1 MSSDREVPALK
12 GLNPTRVFIV
22 AGIRLYRE
30 GLADLL
36 ARAGSIEIVGMHS
49 GGLEAVAHL
58 THCSPDVV
66 LLDMGAPESYDTA
79 RALER
84 DVPDVPT
91 VALGL
96 GHSESERLRCAEVG
110 IIGYVSDNA
119 PASELVQVIERA
131 ARGEALCSP
140 KMAGQ
145 LVRKLAALARERETE
160 PPRGELTRREREV
173 AALLEQDCSNKEIA
187 QRLGIEV
194 ATVKNHVHNL
204 LEKLSAKR
212 RSEIVRILK
221 LPRSTAASAG
231 LVSPLRG
238 RSTRA
243 S

>member
-1 MSSDREVPALK
+1 MTSERETPAVE
-12 GLNPTRVFIV
+12 GPTPTRVFIV
-22 AGIRLYRE
+22 AGMRLYRE

-36 ARAGSIEIVGMHS
+36 ARTSCVEVVGTHS
-49 GGLEAVAHL
+49 GGLEVVPHL
-58 THCSPDVV
+58 MQSPPDVL
-66 LLDMGAPESYDTA
+66 LLDMGAPDSYDTA

-91 VALGL
+91 VALGI
-96 GHSESERLRCAEVG
+96 GNSESERLRCAEVG

-140 KMAGQ
+140 KLAGQ
-145 LVRKLAALARERETE
+145 LVRKLAALARDRDTE
-160 PPRGELTRREREV
+160 PLRGELTRREREV
-173 AALLEQDCSNKEIA
+173 VALIEQDCSNKEIA

-204 LEKLSAKR
+204 LEKLSVRR

-221 LPRSTAASAG
+221 LPRSAAASAAAQ
-231 LVSPLRG
+231 LRG
-238 RSTRA
+238 RSSRA